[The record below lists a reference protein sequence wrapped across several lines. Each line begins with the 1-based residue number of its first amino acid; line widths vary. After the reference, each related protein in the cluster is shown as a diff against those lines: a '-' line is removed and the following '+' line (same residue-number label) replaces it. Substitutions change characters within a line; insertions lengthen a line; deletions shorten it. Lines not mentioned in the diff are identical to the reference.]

1 MQYATESK
9 VYFFVYDQYGD
20 PGTVTAW
27 SRAYVQISKDGGAFT
42 PCTNNPILVGVSGS
56 GIYCLTLT
64 AAEMTCD
71 SFLIQITPYPT
82 NLIVPPIIGEPQRVT
97 PAADTSTLATASAVS
112 ALQTSVNAIPTTAAP
127 TAAQN
132 ASAVWGATTRTLTD
146 MDGLKATVARILGL
160 AGDFTINGTTLTATN
175 ADGTTS
181 TYTLTLDSSGN
192 ITGITETTT

>member
-1 MQYATESK
+1 MQYGTESK
-9 VYFFVYDQYGD
+9 LYFKAYKDDGT
-20 PGTVTAW
+20 TVTSLGGVTTCW
-27 SRAYVQISKDGGAFT
+27 ISKDGGAFQA
-42 PCTNNPILVGVSGS
+42 CTNTPVYVGNYSWF
-56 GIYCLTLT
+56 CLTLT
-64 AAEMTCD
+64 ATETTCD
-71 SFLIQITPYPT
+71 SLVIKVTPSTSGIT
-82 NLIVPPIIGEPQRVT
+82 VQDIIGEPQRVT
-97 PAADTSTLATASAVS
+97 PATDTSTLATASAVS